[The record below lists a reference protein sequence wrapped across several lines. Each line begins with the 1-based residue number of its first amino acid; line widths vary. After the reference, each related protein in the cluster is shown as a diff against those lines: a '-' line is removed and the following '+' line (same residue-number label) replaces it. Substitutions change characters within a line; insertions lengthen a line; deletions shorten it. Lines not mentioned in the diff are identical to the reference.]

1 MLILSHVFCCIWI
14 WSSRIQGFGPNTWM
28 NVYDMLDESD
38 YRVYLTA
45 FYWSFETV
53 TVIGYGE
60 LKPSCWLE
68 YIISI
73 IWLLLGVG
81 FYSFTI
87 GNITFILAT
96 SNPF

>member
-1 MLILSHVFCCIWI
+1 
-14 WSSRIQGFGPNTWM
+14 
-28 NVYDMLDESD
+28 MLDEDD

-73 IWLLLGVG
+73 VWLLLGVG

-96 SNPF
+96 SNPFQELEEELAIIEDLTLDSNFP

>member
-1 MLILSHVFCCIWI
+1 M
-14 WSSRIQGFGPNTWM
+14 NTY
-28 NVYDMLDESD
+28 NMLDESD
-38 YRVYLTA
+38 YRVYLSA

-60 LKPSCWLE
+60 LKPNCWLE

-73 IWLLLGVG
+73 VWLLLGVG